1 MKGVE
6 KKRGGIHARLDPT
19 KQVGHW
25 KGVKAQVGGA
35 GGSLPGLRLSRK
47 KEGPERDGGKGKRG
61 GSRIESQHVGDLLST
76 GHRAKHLTCINT
88 QCSQQPCKVGSV
100 NPR

>member
-1 MKGVE
+1 MNEVE

-35 GGSLPGLRLSRK
+35 GVPLPGLRLSRK
-47 KEGPERDGGKGKRG
+47 QRGRRGMGERGN
-61 GSRIESQHVGDLLST
+61 EEEAEL
-76 GHRAKHLTCINT
+76 RAIM
-88 QCSQQPCKVGSV
+88 
-100 NPR
+100 